1 MTSDYKTF
9 NIYKPSENFVW
20 TRSRI
25 IWGLVIIPLIC
36 IFFVLHIL
44 KIPEKQIPDWLRQ
57 GIFAPMLT
65 GFLGYLINIWLP
77 EELKGKIKGKLIF
90 EKEKI
95 TIDQEIFLIK
105 DLKYVEIVQNDHK
118 GRYIFSNA
126 FDGMFSQGCNNT
138 LKIRLLNNLGKK
150 CFFQIN
156 HPRELLQI
164 SNQLNFYIENGLLT
178 KEARNSTLNYN
189 GNGF

>member
-1 MTSDYKTF
+1 MINDYKTF
-9 NIYKPSENFVW
+9 NIYIPSENFVW

-25 IWGLVIIPLIC
+25 ILILMTISFIS
-36 IFFVLHIL
+36 IFFLLYIL
-44 KIPEKQIPDWLRQ
+44 KIPEKQIPRWLGF
-57 GIFAPMLT
+57 GIFAPMLI
-65 GFLGYLINIWLP
+65 GFLGYLINMWFP

-95 TIDQEIFLIK
+95 TIDNEVFLIK
-105 DLKYVEIVQNDHK
+105 DLKYIEITQNDHK
-118 GRYIFSNA
+118 GRYISRNA

-138 LKIRLLNNLGKK
+138 LKIRLLNNLEKK

-178 KEARNSTLNYN
+178 KEARNTTLNYN
-189 GNGF
+189 WHGF